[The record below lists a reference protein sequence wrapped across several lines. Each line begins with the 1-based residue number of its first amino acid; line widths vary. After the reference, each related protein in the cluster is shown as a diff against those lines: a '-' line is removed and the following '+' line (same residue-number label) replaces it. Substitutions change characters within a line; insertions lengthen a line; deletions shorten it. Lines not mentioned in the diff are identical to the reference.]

1 MIETTDLRV
10 DYDDLTAV
18 EDLTISIGAGEVFGL
33 IGANGAGKT
42 STIRVMATLQRPTY
56 GEVRIAGIDVAE
68 DPSSVHRI
76 LGYMPDNPPAYGDL
90 RCWEFL
96 DLFAGAYFVRRRERR
111 RRVNELIEQVGL
123 SEKRNGF
130 ARTLSTGLRQR
141 LVLAKTLLPD
151 PMVLL
156 LDEPASGLDPL
167 ARIDL
172 RELMKREAARGKTI
186 LVSSHI
192 LAELSTFCTS
202 IGIMEKGRL
211 LESGTIEALVGRIN
225 KRRRIVVEVLAN
237 GRAVEAC
244 ELESFTH
251 VSGVEAR
258 RGDARVSD
266 ARGGVE
272 ARPSVFE
279 FDFAGSDQEV
289 VELLRAM
296 MLAGIP
302 VRSFTEKRLGV
313 EDILLHVGARSVTG

>member
-1 MIETTDLRV
+1 MIETTDLRI
-10 DYDDLTAV
+10 DYDDVTAV
-18 EDLTISIGAGEVFGL
+18 EDLSLSIGAGEVFGL

-56 GEVRIAGIDVAE
+56 GEVRIAGIDIAE
-68 DPSSVHRI
+68 DPASAHSI

-96 DLFAGAYFVRRRERR
+96 DLFAGAYLVDRRGRR
-111 RRVNELIEQVGL
+111 RRVNELLDQVGL

-151 PMVLL
+151 PKVLL

-172 RELMKREAARGKTI
+172 RELLKREATRGKTI

-192 LAELSTFCTS
+192 LTELATFCTS

-211 LESGTIEALVGRIN
+211 LESGTIDELVARLN
-225 KRRRIVVEVLAN
+225 RRRRIVVEVLAG
-237 GRAVEAC
+237 GRPVEVA
-244 ELESFTH
+244 ELERFAH

-258 RGDARVSD
+258 GCI
-266 ARGGVE
+266 
-272 ARPSVFE
+272 FE
-279 FDFAGSDQEV
+279 FDFAASDHDM

-296 MLAGIP
+296 TLSGIP
-302 VRSFTEKRLGV
+302 VRSFTEKRLGF
-313 EDILLHVGARSVTG
+313 EDILLHVGAKGVT

>member
-10 DYDDLTAV
+10 DYDDVTAV
-18 EDLTISIGAGEVFGL
+18 EDFTLSIGAGEVFGL

-68 DPSSVHRI
+68 DPAAVHTI
-76 LGYMPDNPPAYGDL
+76 LGYMPDNPPAYDDL

-96 DLFAGAYFVRRRERR
+96 DLFAGAYFVARRSRR
-111 RRVNELIEQVGL
+111 SRVNELLDQVGL
-123 SEKRNGF
+123 SPVRNRF
-130 ARTLSTGLRQR
+130 ARTLSTGMRQR

-151 PMVLL
+151 PRVLL

-172 RELMKREAARGKTI
+172 RELLKREAARGKTI

-192 LAELSTFCTS
+192 LTELSTFCTS

-211 LESGTIEALVGRIN
+211 LESGTIDELIARLNR
-225 KRRRIVVEVLAN
+225 RRRIVVEVLA
-237 GRAVEAC
+237 GARSVEIA
-244 ELESFTH
+244 EFERFAH

-258 RGDARVSD
+258 GCVY
-266 ARGGVE
+266 
-272 ARPSVFE
+272 E
-279 FDFAGSDQEV
+279 FDFAASDADV

-296 MLAGIP
+296 TLAGIP

-313 EDILLHVGARSVTG
+313 EDILLHVGARSVVK